1 MKTIYIL
8 LTGQIKTPQK
18 FDKIIEQYVNLLNTH
33 NIKILLCTWSTELNK
48 LKSSKYN
55 NKIISKIYGPLK
67 DNGDGNIIAQAS
79 LYRKGIA
86 YIKDIEEEDFEN
98 VFILKSRPDVLI
110 KTEFLKEIFNMDLKI
125 KIKDPILKYKI
136 WTGWAHATKPFY
148 LEDAYFYSNY
158 YTMSELQY
166 FDENMFKRENIGQGI
181 SHIRRFIIPFLYEYP
196 ILIDYI
202 TNENNFTESLHNSKV
217 DLTDK
222 YQFELFST
230 YYKILNEYFVIYLK
244 DNTQIDFR
252 LWNTK
257 RLEINYNHSLSKI
270 SQTFFKTNLKLIH
283 NNKLFD
289 FKKSY

>member
-8 LTGQIKTPQK
+8 LTGQIKIPNL
-18 FDKIIEQYVNLLNTH
+18 FDKIIEQYLNLLNTH

-48 LKSSKYN
+48 LKSSKYK

-79 LYRKGIA
+79 LYRNGIK
-86 YIKDIEEEDFEN
+86 YIKEIEEDDFEN

-110 KTEFLKEIFNMDLKI
+110 KKEFLKEIFNMDLKI

-166 FDENMFKRENIGQGI
+166 FDEDIFKRKNIGQGI

-202 TNENNFTESLHNSKV
+202 TNKNNLTENLHKSKI

-230 YYKILNEYFVIYLK
+230 YYKILNEYFVIYLT
-244 DNTQIDFR
+244 DNTQLKFR

-270 SQTFFKTNLKLIH
+270 SQTYFNTNLKLIH

-289 FKKSY
+289 FNK